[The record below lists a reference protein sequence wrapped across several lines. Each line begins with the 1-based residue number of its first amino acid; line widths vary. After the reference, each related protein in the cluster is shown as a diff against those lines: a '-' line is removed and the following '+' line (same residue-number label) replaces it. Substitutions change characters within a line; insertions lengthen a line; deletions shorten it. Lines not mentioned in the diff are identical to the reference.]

1 MKNMKR
7 FISAVVFVLMLC
19 VPALCAQITFDNLYA
34 IYDND
39 NGFVQ
44 LFPHGDEIKAVFSIN
59 KMKAEGYGEIE
70 GNEAV
75 LFLDNDE
82 EVTMTFGNFR
92 NGLAE
97 TIIISGY
104 RPFNGTYN
112 AYHGHM

>member
-1 MKNMKR
+1 MKR
-7 FISAVVFVLMLC
+7 FISAVVLVLMFC
-19 VPALCAQITFDNLYA
+19 VPALCNQINFNNLYA

-39 NGFVQ
+39 NGFIQ
-44 LFPHGDEIKAVFSIN
+44 IFPHGDEIKAVFSIN

-70 GNEAV
+70 GSEAV

-82 EVTMTFGNFR
+82 EVTITFGDLKNK
-92 NGLAE
+92 LVE
-97 TIIISGY
+97 TITIKGY